1 MAKRRNSI
9 FVPVHLKIENKA
21 EHFKRLTNKSRLVRY
36 KSLDAKNLDAAE
48 ITLDDQNLL

>member
-21 EHFKRLTNKSRLVRY
+21 EHLKRLRDKSRLVRY
-36 KSLDAKNLDAAE
+36 KSLDAAE